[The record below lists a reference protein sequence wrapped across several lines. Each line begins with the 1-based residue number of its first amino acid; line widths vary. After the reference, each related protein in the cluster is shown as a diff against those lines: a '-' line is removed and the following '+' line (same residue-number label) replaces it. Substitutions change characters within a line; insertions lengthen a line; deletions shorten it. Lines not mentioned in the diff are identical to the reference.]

1 MSQKD
6 LRDLDKENGGSL
18 PSNATSPA
26 PQSAPPGK
34 EPGTLTVAE
43 STGYLAFLAIVIY
56 LGWGLI
62 NTDGNLILI
71 LSGPIITT
79 LHLTIQQY
87 SYVVSAGFFASFVLS
102 LILGPL
108 GDRLGRRFVLQL
120 TLAGTAFLSMLQY
133 FINSFLSWFLIRIGA
148 GAFTG
153 SEWGAGGTV
162 LAENFGKRFRGLILS
177 IMQSGWVFG
186 YGLASLISLLTISAY
201 GPTYG
206 WRVAFLFAFLPAL
219 LIFVIRFK
227 LKDPK
232 RFEHVK
238 AVNEAKR
245 KGDQETLNKLLGVYN
260 VDVEKVDKHPYRQ
273 LFSSDLLRTTLVL
286 AFWNFLTTGI
296 AITTNAFQPVY
307 FEEVRGFSFSAIT
320 FMFTIVSFAGILGY
334 IANGFLNDRIGA
346 KYSIIIF
353 ALLEVVG
360 IYLTTIVPHN
370 IYYLWPAYIL
380 FFFTENGQ
388 FSALIRLNTEAYP
401 TRSRATGA
409 IWGGAWWS
417 LGQAVWPLLFGIALS
432 SISFNAAWYYVEILP
447 EVIGVIILAIAMKNI
462 PPRKELEE
470 IHV

>member
-1 MSQKD
+1 M
-6 LRDLDKENGGSL
+6 
-18 PSNATSPA
+18 
-26 PQSAPPGK
+26 
-34 EPGTLTVAE
+34 
-43 STGYLAFLAIVIY
+43 
-56 LGWGLI
+56 
-62 NTDGNLILI
+62 
-71 LSGPIITT
+71 
-79 LHLTIQQY
+79 
-87 SYVVSAGFFASFVLS
+87 
-102 LILGPL
+102 
-108 GDRLGRRFVLQL
+108 
-120 TLAGTAFLSMLQY
+120 
-133 FINSFLSWFLIRIGA
+133 
-148 GAFTG
+148 
-153 SEWGAGGTV
+153 
-162 LAENFGKRFRGLILS
+162 
-177 IMQSGWVFG
+177 
-186 YGLASLISLLTISAY
+186 
-201 GPTYG
+201 
-206 WRVAFLFAFLPAL
+206 
-219 LIFVIRFK
+219 
-227 LKDPK
+227 
-232 RFEHVK
+232 
-238 AVNEAKR
+238 NEAKK
-245 KGDQETLNKLLGVYN
+245 KGDQETLNRLLGIYN

-296 AITTNAFQPVY
+296 AITTNSFQPIY

-353 ALLEVVG
+353 ALLEVIG

-432 SISFNAAWYYVEILP
+432 SISFNSAWYYVEIVP

-462 PPRKELEE
+462 PPRRELEE